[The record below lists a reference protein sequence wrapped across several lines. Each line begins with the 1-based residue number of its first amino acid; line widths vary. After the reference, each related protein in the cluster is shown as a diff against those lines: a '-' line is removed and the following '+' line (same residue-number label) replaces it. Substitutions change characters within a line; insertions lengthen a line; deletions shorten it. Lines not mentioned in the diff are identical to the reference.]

1 MTIFKKRYQ
10 QFSDEHLMKLI
21 QGGDASAFNEL
32 YDRYHHRKFVH
43 PDPLEFLYCYQ
54 DIRDRE
60 VVALLASAL
69 AYGRV
74 AQILNSVSCLL
85 EKLGPSPF
93 GFLMHASLKALRSHL
108 KDFKHR
114 FTTGEDIADMLWGA
128 KKMIIAHGSLGRC
141 FAGGMKKHHD
151 TVLPALSTFAKSLNG
166 QSARRCKFLI
176 PDPERGS
183 ACKRLHLFLRWMV
196 RSDNIDPGGWHSVP
210 ASKLIVPV
218 DTHMLRM
225 GRHLKLTRRNQADLR
240 TALDI
245 TYAFRKITPEDP
257 VRYDFALTRLGIR
270 NDTDSNFFQ

>member
-1 MTIFKKRYQ
+1 VNIKK
-10 QFSDEHLMKLI
+10 L
-21 QGGDASAFNEL
+21 NEL
-32 YDRYHHRKFVH
+32 YNRYHHRKFVH
-43 PDPLEFLYCYQ
+43 PDPLEFLYQYQ

-74 AQILNSVSCLL
+74 AQILNSVSSLL

-93 GFLMHASLKALRSHL
+93 AFLMRAPRKTLRSDLH
-108 KDFKHR
+108 DFKHR
-114 FTTGEDIADMLWGA
+114 FTTGEEIADILWGA
-128 KKMIIAHGSLGRC
+128 KKVIREYGSLGRC
-141 FAGGMKKHHD
+141 FAGGMDKHHD
-151 TVLPALSTFAKSLNG
+151 NVLPALSTFAKSLNG
-166 QSARRCKFLI
+166 HGTSQYKFLI

-196 RSDNIDPGGWHSVP
+196 RCDNVDPGGWHMVP

-218 DTHMLRM
+218 DTHMLRI
-225 GRHLKLTRRNQADLR
+225 GRHLKLTKRNQADLK

-245 TYAFRKITPEDP
+245 TSAFRRITPEDP
-257 VRYDFALTRLGIR
+257 VRYDFVLTRLGIR